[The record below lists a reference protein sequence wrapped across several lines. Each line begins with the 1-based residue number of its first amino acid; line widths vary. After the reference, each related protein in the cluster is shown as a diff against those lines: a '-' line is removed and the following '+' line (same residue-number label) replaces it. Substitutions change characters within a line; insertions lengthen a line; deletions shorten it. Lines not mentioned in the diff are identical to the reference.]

1 MTEFG
6 WEPLAGSYL
15 LVALIG
21 GVLTA
26 LLALRPSF
34 GQLSRFKHVSLVALR
49 AVVILLVAIALLRPT
64 WIRTVKTPRTSVLIV
79 LYDVSRSMQL
89 PSGQGDQSRWQA
101 QRAAL
106 ERVVPKLAGLSAE
119 IELRYYGYDSR
130 LIPQEFKSASLTL
143 PEQPT
148 GDQTDLGTTLY
159 EALRSEQGRRIAGV
173 ILLGDGAQNAS
184 EAQVEVQE
192 AGRKLRDDFAAPLYT
207 VTFGLSG
214 DAAQARDIAIERM
227 DEQFTVFV
235 KNELTVRALL
245 RVRGF
250 AKRELPV
257 ELFIEDANGK
267 RESIGK
273 KVVRADEEG
282 RQVET
287 IFQYVPQQPGH
298 YRLTMVAEA
307 QPGELV
313 TKNNQLSAYLTVL
326 EGGLRVLYLDG
337 EKRFEQKF
345 LRRALNASPD
355 IELDDRIIDR
365 RSRQSW
371 PINLGNDLTSDKY
384 DAFILG
390 DLEAAALGKENIQ
403 ALADAVGR
411 GKGLLVLGGLRSFG
425 RGKYGGTPLE
435 ALLPIKMDKLE
446 GSDFVSDQA
455 EKQFFLQEPLTLAPV
470 GRHPLTRLAA
480 DADNERLWRELP
492 PQPWAYKFAGVKNGP
507 GVRVL
512 LESQNK
518 VPLLVSGEFG
528 SGRVLAFACGS
539 TYLWT
544 MHGQEV
550 AHKRFWRQ
558 VVLWLVRREDV
569 QRDEVWV
576 KLNQRRFN
584 LGGRMEA
591 SFGARNTAGD
601 ALAGAAFEAALVLP
615 DGSREPL
622 KLSQQKGQWQTT
634 RQLTAPGSY
643 AIEAKA
649 MSEGKQLGTARAEFF
664 VFDRDLEL
672 SNPAADPEL
681 MLALASW
688 TKPDGGRA
696 VAPEEL
702 PALADEIAQRP
713 REYEVRQ
720 SRWRLGG
727 TPADAWAYFLI
738 LAAFLITEW
747 WLRKKWGLV

>member
-15 LVALIG
+15 VVALIG
-21 GVLTA
+21 GA
-26 LLALRPSF
+26 LLALLALKPSF
-34 GQLSRFKHVSLVALR
+34 GRLSSFRQGGLIVLR
-49 AVVILLVAIALLRPT
+49 AAVILLVVVALLRPT

-89 PSGQGDQSRWQA
+89 PSGQGEQSRWQA
-101 QRAAL
+101 QKAAL
-106 ERVVPKLAGLSAE
+106 ERVVPKLAGLSSE

-130 LIPQEFKSASLTL
+130 LIPQEFKSASFAL

-148 GDQTDLGTTLY
+148 GEQTDLGTTLY
-159 EALRSEQGRRIAGV
+159 EALRAEQGRRLAGV
-173 ILLGDGAQNAS
+173 ILMGDGAQNAS
-184 EAQVEVQE
+184 EAQVEIQE

-214 DAAQARDIAIERM
+214 DAAQARDVAIERM

-235 KNELTVRALL
+235 KNELTIRALL
-245 RVRGF
+245 RIRGF
-250 AKRELPV
+250 AKRDLPV
-257 ELFIEDANGK
+257 ELFLEDATGK
-267 RESIGK
+267 RESLGK
-273 KVVRADEEG
+273 KMVRAEEEG

-287 IFQYVPQQPGH
+287 LFQYTPQRPGH
-298 YRLTMVAEA
+298 YRLTMVAES

-365 RSRQSW
+365 RGRQSW
-371 PINLGNDLTSDKY
+371 PINLGNDLTGDKY

-390 DLEAAALGKENIQ
+390 DLEAAALGKENLQ

-411 GKGLLVLGGLRSFG
+411 GKGLLVIGGLRSFG

-435 ALLPIKMDKLE
+435 AVLPIKIDRLE

-455 EKQFFLQEPLTLAPV
+455 EKQFFLQEPLPLVPV
-470 GRHPLTRLAA
+470 GKHPLTRLAS
-480 DADNERLWRELP
+480 DAENERVWRELP
-492 PQPWAYKFAGVKNGP
+492 PLPWAYKFAGVKNAP

-512 LESQNK
+512 LESPSK
-518 VPLLVSGEFG
+518 APLLVSGEFG
-528 SGRVLAFACGS
+528 SGRVLAFAGAS
-539 TYLWT
+539 TYLWP
-544 MHGQEV
+544 MHGHELE
-550 AHKRFWRQ
+550 HKRFWRQ

-569 QRDEVWV
+569 QRDEVWI

-584 LGGRMEA
+584 LAGRMEA
-591 SFGARNTAGD
+591 TFGARNASGD
-601 ALAGAAFEAALVLP
+601 ALGGTTFDATLILP
-615 DGSREPL
+615 DGQREPL
-622 KLSQQKGQWQTT
+622 KLAQQKGQWHVA
-634 RQLTAPGSY
+634 RQLSVPGSY
-643 AIEAKA
+643 AIEAQA
-649 MSEGKQLGTARAEFF
+649 TAEGKPVGTARAEFF

-672 SNPAADPEL
+672 SNPAADPDL
-681 MLALASW
+681 MLSLAAW
-688 TKPDGGRA
+688 TKQDGGRA
-696 VAPEEL
+696 VAPELL
-702 PALADEIAQRP
+702 PALVDEIAERP
-713 REYEVRQ
+713 KEYEVRQ
-720 SRWRLGG
+720 TRWRLGG
-727 TPADAWAYFLI
+727 TPADAWAYFLA
-738 LAAFLITEW
+738 LAALLIGEW